1 MTNTGGEEK
10 TISVSNNLIDIIEYI
25 KGVEGLS
32 SSDKDELLNKV
43 TSVTCQVNGIHDRL
57 EDATDEGWSLEDAL
71 EHVADELYYNG
82 VYINEV

>member
-10 TISVSNNLIDIIEYI
+10 TISVSNNLDDLAEHINHLEDLSPQTR
-25 KGVEGLS
+25 KG
-32 SSDKDELLNKV
+32 LLERV
-43 TSVTCQVNGIHDRL
+43 SLIHSQVNRIHNSL